1 VRLAAALA
9 VAAALLAAVPA
20 GLAGT
25 TPPTRAALVERA
37 TRVAKALP
45 GWPSSVTPAT
55 AAHCPVPEVRQMT
68 DRFAPAWYS
77 PTGTPPVLE
86 VDVTLG
92 RWATSGTAGRV
103 VQELGVPSRLACLKS
118 TLKQMYKAR
127 YNVTPRVAYLTKPP
141 AWAAPLPRGAHSLT
155 ARVDAAGQTY
165 FNTTVMF
172 VDPHDR
178 QITWAIGF
186 DYSTHLPA
194 AALVARILR
203 AAER

>member
-1 VRLAAALA
+1 VLAAAP
-9 VAAALLAAVPA
+9 V
-20 GLAGT
+20 GTAGT
-25 TPPTRAALVERA
+25 APPTRAALVERA

-77 PTGTPPVLE
+77 PKGTPPVLE

-92 RWATSGTAGRV
+92 RWSTSTAAAHV
-103 VQELGVPSRLACLKS
+103 VEELGAASRLSCLGTTVKR
-118 TLKQMYKAR
+118 MYKAR
-127 YNVTPRVAYLTKPP
+127 YNVTPRVAYVTAPP
-141 AWAAPLPRGAHSLT
+141 AWAAPLPSGAHSLT

-172 VDPHDR
+172 VDAHDK

-186 DYSTHLPA
+186 DYAHPPA
-194 AALVARILR
+194 AALVARVLR